1 MNSNFIT
8 SAPLIGSYKNGNYT
22 VQIYADGTKVREND
36 LDNFDAAFPENFDI
50 KITNMCNN
58 SCKFCFECSAPNG
71 KHGDIMAP
79 SFLDKLHPFTEISI
93 GGGDPL
99 THPDLIRFL
108 IKLKKQKVIPS
119 ITVRQ
124 NNFMENLAL
133 MRFLRDE
140 KLIYGIGVSL
150 VDPNQ
155 NGFIEAVKEFPSA
168 VIHVINGIVTM
179 PQLDALARNDLKI
192 LILGYKD
199 FRKGL
204 EYHQSDSN
212 IDGLK
217 DDLYIYLPMIVK
229 EGWFDVVSFDN
240 RAIKQLNPKR
250 FLSDEKWNE
259 IYMGDDGIDGEMTS
273 ASMYIDMVERKF
285 AKNSCDPTRND
296 ILCNIDQMYQAL
308 KKG

>member
-36 LDNFDAAFPENFDI
+36 LDNFDAAFPENFYI

-140 KLIYGIGVSL
+140 KLIYGIGISL

-168 VIHVINGIVTM
+168 VIHV
-179 PQLDALARNDLKI
+179 
-192 LILGYKD
+192 
-199 FRKGL
+199 
-204 EYHQSDSN
+204 
-212 IDGLK
+212 
-217 DDLYIYLPMIVK
+217 
-229 EGWFDVVSFDN
+229 
-240 RAIKQLNPKR
+240 
-250 FLSDEKWNE
+250 
-259 IYMGDDGIDGEMTS
+259 
-273 ASMYIDMVERKF
+273 
-285 AKNSCDPTRND
+285 
-296 ILCNIDQMYQAL
+296 
-308 KKG
+308 

>member
-124 NNFMENLAL
+124 NNFM
-133 MRFLRDE
+133 
-140 KLIYGIGVSL
+140 
-150 VDPNQ
+150 
-155 NGFIEAVKEFPSA
+155 
-168 VIHVINGIVTM
+168 
-179 PQLDALARNDLKI
+179 
-192 LILGYKD
+192 
-199 FRKGL
+199 
-204 EYHQSDSN
+204 
-212 IDGLK
+212 
-217 DDLYIYLPMIVK
+217 
-229 EGWFDVVSFDN
+229 
-240 RAIKQLNPKR
+240 
-250 FLSDEKWNE
+250 
-259 IYMGDDGIDGEMTS
+259 
-273 ASMYIDMVERKF
+273 
-285 AKNSCDPTRND
+285 
-296 ILCNIDQMYQAL
+296 
-308 KKG
+308 